1 VKPGSCSAPTSR
13 PWEHW
18 VAGALPEQATRGY
31 LAEALTRLHRIVT
44 HGDLAFP
51 PPGTGGDE
59 SIGLSLDAD
68 PVPVLAQMWRA
79 ESDRRGFTATS
90 AYSVAAALLPLE
102 QVIDIAARTARIRSG
117 AIAGRA
123 EVAAV
128 RDMISAFTEM
138 DERHGG
144 QHGRTVLPQYM
155 LDDVAPLCRGR
166 FRTEADRIQML
177 SAASRGVHL
186 VGWKAYDNGQQHGL
200 AQRYYLQS
208 YALAVEAGL
217 RGQDGFVLQ
226 TMAMQN
232 MSSAVPGRCSA
243 SSMLTPWPRPDN
255 DGKPSPKLSARG
267 TRSTL
272 TAATTLRSGRWP
284 GARRPLLFTL
294 APPRSLKPWVTVAV
308 LPTSTLAPP
317 PAGPYPPSPA
327 SSPWN

>member
-1 VKPGSCSAPTSR
+1 MAVQVPNIALRNAIHDAGWTYAAAAAAVRQVASEAGVVLRTNKSAV
-13 PWEHW
+13 EHW

-31 LAEALTRLHRIVT
+31 LAEALTRRLHRIVT

-51 PPGTGGDE
+51 LPGTGGDE

-68 PVPVLAQMWRA
+68 PVPVLTQMWRA
-79 ESDRRGFTATS
+79 ELDRRGFMATS

-102 QVIDIAARTARIRSG
+102 QVIDIAARTSRIRSG
-117 AIAGRA
+117 AVAGRA

-128 RDMISAFTEM
+128 RDMVSTFTEM

-144 QHGRTVLPQYM
+144 QHGRTALLQYM

-177 SAASRGVHL
+177 STPRP
-186 VGWKAYDNGQQHGL
+186 
-200 AQRYYLQS
+200 R
-208 YALAVEAGL
+208 
-217 RGQDGFVLQ
+217 
-226 TMAMQN
+226 
-232 MSSAVPGRCSA
+232 RCSA
-243 SSMLTPWPRPDN
+243 SSTPTPWPRLDN
-255 DGKPSPKLSARG
+255 DGKPSPKSSAQG
-267 TRSTL
+267 TRSLL
-272 TAATTLRSGRWP
+272 TAATPLHSGRWP
-284 GARRPLLFTL
+284 GARRPLPFTL
-294 APPRSLKPWVTVAV
+294 APPRSLKPWVTVPV